1 MSNEFSIEYS
11 DIIRVYQNKVSD
23 LINQV
28 VAAEAKVVASERIMQ
43 DMSAKI
49 EELQGQQ
56 KPKKP
61 VSKKIDAV
69 TDFSN

>member
-1 MSNEFSIEYS
+1 MANEFNIEYS

-28 VAAEAKVVASERIMQ
+28 VAVEAKVVASERIIQ
-43 DMSAKI
+43 NMSAKI

-56 KPKKP
+56 KPKKS
-61 VSKKIDAV
+61 VSKNIDAV